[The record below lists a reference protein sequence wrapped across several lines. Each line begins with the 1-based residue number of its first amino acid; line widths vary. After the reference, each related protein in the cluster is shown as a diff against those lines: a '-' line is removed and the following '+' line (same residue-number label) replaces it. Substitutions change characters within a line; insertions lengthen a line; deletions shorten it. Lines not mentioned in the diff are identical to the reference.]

1 MRMIKC
7 NYGHF
12 FDGEKYTECPECEN
26 IKMYE
31 STITDVLIEESDDI
45 GEGLITDTLKL
56 FLEAE
61 EKENEKE

>member
-12 FDGEKYTECPECEN
+12 FNGEKYTECPECEN

-31 STITDVLIEESDDI
+31 STITEVLIEEPDDNS
-45 GEGLITDTLKL
+45 EGSITDTLKF

-61 EKENEKE
+61 ERENEKE